1 MVVFLF
7 LLLFQ
12 YYCNN
17 YYKLGRQNDDSRWT
31 EQHKEA
37 QLMDPSINII
47 IVIIV
52 SDQTLIIM
60 VVLLNLF

>member
-17 YYKLGRQNDDSRWT
+17 YCKLGRQIDDSRWT

-37 QLMDPSINII
+37 QLMDPSNNII
-47 IVIIV
+47 LVKIE
-52 SDQTLIIM
+52 L
-60 VVLLNLF
+60 